1 MTKSDL
7 HKKAEELAYDYLSKK
22 KTVSCATTV
31 LLSIQEIFGPKDEL
45 LLKAAS
51 IMAGGSR
58 SESLCGALAGGVL
71 ALGMR
76 CGLERE
82 KFGDIDA
89 LVEGYQPIMEYYRKF
104 EAEFGS
110 RYCYEI
116 IQSDLS
122 NPEQRQKWLE
132 RGGWEEC
139 SQLVGK
145 ASGIVADI
153 MLNRGLQGIKYGKPP
168 ACEYY

>member
-1 MTKSDL
+1 MAKSDL
-7 HKKAEELAYDYLSKK
+7 SKKAEELAYDYLGKQ

-31 LLSIQEIFGPKDEL
+31 LLSIQEIFGPKDDL

-58 SESLCGALAGGVL
+58 SHSFCGALAGGVL

-89 LVEGYQPIMEYYRKF
+89 LIEGYQPIMEYYKKF

-116 IQSDLS
+116 IQADLS
-122 NPEQRQKWLE
+122 VPEQRQQWLD
-132 RGGWEEC
+132 RGGWEAC
-139 SQLVGK
+139 AKLAGK

-153 MLNRGLQGIKYGKPP
+153 MLTRGL
-168 ACEYY
+168 

>member
-1 MTKSDL
+1 MTKLDL
-7 HKKAEELAYDYLSKK
+7 GKKAEKLAHDYLSKK

-58 SESLCGALAGGVL
+58 SGSFCGALAGGVL

-82 KFGDIDA
+82 QFGDIDA

-104 EAEFGS
+104 ETEFGS
-110 RYCYEI
+110 RYCYDI
-116 IQSDLS
+116 IQCDLS
-122 NPEQRQKWLE
+122 DPEQRQKWID
-132 RGGWEEC
+132 RGGWETC
-139 SQLVGK
+139 SKLAGK
-145 ASGIVADI
+145 AAGIVADI
-153 MLNRGLQGIKYGKPP
+153 MLTRGL
-168 ACEYY
+168 

>member
-1 MTKSDL
+1 MTNSDL
-7 HKKAEELAYDYLSKK
+7 CKKAEELAYGYLSPM

-31 LLSIQEIFGPKDEL
+31 LLSIQEIFGPKDDL

-58 SESLCGALAGGVL
+58 SESFCGALAGGVL

-82 KFGDIDA
+82 QFGDIDA
-89 LVEGYQPIMEYYRKF
+89 LIEGYQPIMEYYKKF

-116 IQSDLS
+116 IQADLS
-122 NPEQRQKWLE
+122 IPEQRQQWLD
-132 RGGWEEC
+132 RGGWESC
-139 SQLVGK
+139 AKLAGK

-153 MLNRGLQGIKYGKPP
+153 MLTRAL
-168 ACEYY
+168 